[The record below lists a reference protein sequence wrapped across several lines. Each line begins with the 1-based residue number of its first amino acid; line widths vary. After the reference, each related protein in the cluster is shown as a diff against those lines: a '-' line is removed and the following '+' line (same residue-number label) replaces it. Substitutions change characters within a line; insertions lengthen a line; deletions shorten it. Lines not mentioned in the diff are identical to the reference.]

1 MVTRTDFTSLGS
13 CSWRRALRPIAGC
26 LAAVVLVA
34 IPLRGTTAAP
44 CIGDCSGDG
53 TVGID
58 ELTTLVTIALGMG
71 SLSQCLAGDPDGSGA
86 VTIGELVLAVLA
98 TLHGCDSS
106 TPTATPIQTVTV
118 VPSQTST
125 PRPTLNSSATPTPT
139 LTPTPT
145 HTNTTTPTATPGL
158 GTRRFSLDPQASALR
173 LIPGLSFSGFQGHLE
188 LAAGEPDPGTGL
200 AVVSVTDASEFIFV
214 NLGPF
219 TLCIKPIVPAQAAG
233 VLACNGGFDLGV
245 RSTQDH
251 QIGTVGVEGFTE
263 DDCTAAGGTLEDAD
277 AAHPGV
283 CNGPVT
289 VGPSGEFDSGV
300 GALLIAP
307 DSRFDVQGLPAETTI
322 APGPCAEHGP
332 GTPTTFGF
340 VSGLSRAEIHD
351 SNAVPDNLF
360 QHDERG
366 ENFSCANWNQ
376 ENGPGRLVLSVP
388 AVHGAGTEDLIT
400 VFVLED

>member
-1 MVTRTDFTSLGS
+1 MSV
-13 CSWRRALRPIAGC
+13 
-26 LAAVVLVA
+26 
-34 IPLRGTTAAP
+34 
-44 CIGDCSGDG
+44 
-53 TVGID
+53 D
-58 ELTTLVTIALGMG
+58 ELITLVTIALGIG
-71 SLSQCLAGDPDGSGA
+71 GRNQCLAGDPDGSGV
-86 VTIGELVLAVLA
+86 VTIGELVQAVLA
-98 TLHGCDSS
+98 TLRGCNVGV
-106 TPTATPIQTVTV
+106 PTATPIQTGTV
-118 VPSQTST
+118 VPSQTAAPSVGSSAT
-125 PRPTLNSSATPTPT
+125 VTPTLTPTTPTPT

-145 HTNTTTPTATPGL
+145 FTPTYTDTATPTAGL
-158 GTRRFSLDPQASALR
+158 GKRRFSLDPQASALR
-173 LIPGLSFSGFQGHLE
+173 LIPGLSFPGFQGHLE
-188 LAAGEPDPGTGL
+188 LAAGEPDPETGL
-200 AVVSVTDASEFIFV
+200 AVVSVTGASEFV
-214 NLGPF
+214 SVDLGPF
-219 TLCIKPIVPAQAAG
+219 TLCIKPIVPAPAAG

-251 QIGTVGVEGFTE
+251 QIGTVGVEGFTG

-289 VGPSGEFDSGV
+289 VGPSGELDSGI

-307 DSRFDVQGLPAETTI
+307 DARFGVQGLPAETTI
-322 APGPCAEHGP
+322 GPGPCVEHGP

-376 ENGPGRLVLSVP
+376 ENGSGRLVLSVP
-388 AVHGAGTEDLIT
+388 AVHGAGADDLIT
-400 VFVLED
+400 VFVLDD